1 MEELHDAQYL
11 KQMNLKV
18 TVVGNLKNDPCH
30 RFSDESIYL
39 DYSNLVI
46 YTLAGA
52 TATAGSKQLKGVFM
66 RQRTYGY
73 DPVQMSRNMTV
84 AELEAMLPTIIE
96 EHTLSDDQ
104 RTGVNI
110 LDKKGMWKVDQVTWA
125 IYHLTK

>member
-1 MEELHDAQYL
+1 
-11 KQMNLKV
+11 
-18 TVVGNLKNDPCH
+18 
-30 RFSDESIYL
+30 
-39 DYSNLVI
+39 
-46 YTLAGA
+46 
-52 TATAGSKQLKGVFM
+52 M

-110 LDKKGMWKVDQVTWA
+110 LDKKGMWKVDKVTWA